1 MIITD
6 AWYPQLNGVV
16 RTYEYLKAE
25 LEAKGHDVMVIGP
38 RDFRYRLPLLGYRE
52 IDLALLTSRT
62 IKKKINNFNPD
73 IIHIATEG
81 PLGCAARKLCGRLNL
96 SFTTCY
102 HTQFPDYIAKRVK
115 KFLPFLENWTH
126 DKAIEFIVRFHN
138 ASSGV
143 FVTTQSMAEQLKKWG
158 ITAPIKPLTRGVD
171 TDIFYPSPSDI
182 LDDLPRPIALYVGR
196 LAVEKNIQEFLK
208 MDWQGSKIVIGH
220 GPEGKAL
227 KRKYKNVHFLGKKS
241 GKELG
246 DYYRTADVFAF
257 PSLTDTFGMVIIEAL
272 ACGTPVAAYNTIGPK
287 DIITADHLGRLNEDL
302 SKAANDCLNCGDEK
316 ERHNYVIENYSW
328 GLAAQQFLDA
338 HQIEELE
345 EAA

>member
-16 RTYEYLKAE
+16 RTYEYLKTE
-25 LEAKGHDVMVIGP
+25 LEAKGHDVLVIGP

-52 IDLALLTSRT
+52 IDLALLTTRT
-62 IKKKINNFNPD
+62 IKKKISDFTPD
-73 IIHIATEG
+73 VIHIATEG
-81 PLGCAARKLCGRLNL
+81 PLGCAARKLCKRLNL
-96 SFTTCY
+96 PFTTCY

-143 FVTTQSMAEQLKKWG
+143 FVTTNSMAIQLKKWG

-171 TDIFYPSPSDI
+171 TTIFYPDSVNV

-196 LAVEKNIQEFLK
+196 LAVEKNIQAFLD
-208 MDWQGSKIVIGH
+208 MDWVGSKVVIGH
-220 GPEGKAL
+220 GPEEKTL

-246 DYYRTADVFAF
+246 DYYRATDVFVF

-272 ACGTPVAAYNTIGPK
+272 ACGAPVAAYNTVGPK
-287 DIITADHLGRLNEDL
+287 DIITNNHLGCLNENL
-302 SKAANDCLNCGDEK
+302 SKAANDCLNCGDKK
-316 ERHNYVIENYSW
+316 ERYSHVIENYSW
-328 GLAAQQFLDA
+328 ALAAQQFLDA
-338 HQIEELE
+338 HQTQSLKK
-345 EAA
+345 AA